1 MINSLPCVL
10 NISANDSMGLAGN
23 HADMR
28 AFSAMHVHGASV
40 ITATTAQNQ
49 HDFFELNPVSE
60 IAFSSQLMALKKQD
74 VFSVVKIGLI
84 ATGQQARTLL
94 DSNILAQKLC
104 VLDPVL
110 AATSG
115 DMSLTQERIDA
126 IKLLLPF
133 MDVLT
138 PNIDE
143 VQALLDVVIDS
154 KESLVNAAKAFID
167 LGVKAVL
174 IKGGHSKHVAQDY
187 FYSKDISFF
196 LDHQAFSSEFN
207 RGTGCAMA
215 SLIAASLARLASVPD
230 AVVMAK
236 MQIEAGFKHRF
247 KIDANS
253 GSLGLQP
260 WTDHLN
266 FDSNA
271 KLPVQLPL
279 LYGNK
284 TERHLSF
291 KPCDGPLGLYPV
303 VDRAHWLE
311 VLLPLG
317 INIIQLRVKDLQ
329 GDDLKNEIRAAI
341 KIAHQYSAKLFINDY
356 WQLAIECGA
365 YGVHLGQEDL
375 ELADLKSISEA
386 GVRLGLSSHCFFEVA
401 RAKTIKPSYIA
412 FGPVY
417 ETQSKDM
424 PWVPQGPNGLK
435 YWRAHLPN
443 IPMVAIGG
451 IHGERF
457 VKVKKTGVD
466 AIAMISAIT
475 QASDPAQSA
484 LDYKSLFDHNIRFN

>member
-1 MINSLPCVL
+1 MINSLSCVL
-10 NISANDSMGLAGN
+10 NISANDPLGLAGN

-28 AFSAMHVHGASV
+28 AFSAMHVHGATV

-49 HDFFELNPVSE
+49 HDFFELNPVSDL
-60 IAFSSQLMALKKQD
+60 AFSSQLMALKKQD
-74 VFSVVKIGLI
+74 VFNVVKIGLI

-115 DMSLTQERIDA
+115 DMSLTEERIEG

-133 MDVLT
+133 VDVLT
-138 PNIDE
+138 PNLDE
-143 VQALLDVVIDS
+143 VQALLGITINS
-154 KESLVNAAKAFID
+154 EASLEDAAKAFIN

-174 IKGGHSKHVAQDY
+174 IKGGHSQHVAQDY

-196 LDHQAFSSEFN
+196 LCHQAFSHEFS
-207 RGTGCAMA
+207 RGTGCVMA
-215 SLIAASLARLASVPD
+215 SLIAACIARFASVPD

-247 KIDANS
+247 KIDTDS
-253 GSLGLQP
+253 GGLGLQP
-260 WTDHLN
+260 WADHLN
-266 FDSNA
+266 FDVSTA
-271 KLPVQLPL
+271 LPVQLPL

-284 TERHLSF
+284 TERTLSF
-291 KPCDGPLGLYPV
+291 KSCEGPLGLYPV
-303 VDRAHWLE
+303 VDRAHWLAS
-311 VLLPLG
+311 LLPLG
-317 INIIQLRVKDLQ
+317 IKIIQLRIKDLQ

-341 KIAHQYSAKLFINDY
+341 KIARQFQAKLFINDY
-356 WQLAIECGA
+356 WQLAIECEA

-375 ELADLKSISEA
+375 ELADLQAISQA
-386 GVRLGLSSHCFFEVA
+386 GIRLGLSSHCFYEVA

-417 ETQSKDM
+417 KTHSKDM
-424 PWVPQGPNGLK
+424 PWIPQGPNGLK

-457 VKVKKTGVD
+457 VNVKKTGVD

-475 QASDPAQSA
+475 QAPNPTQAA